1 MQTYKVETM
10 GYYLCLKR
18 CFKKYLLY
26 RGYVLEY
33 KPGKYLIPLAIQ
45 SKPEG
50 EIQTFVN
57 GSIILSNNNEY
68 DFKRKL
74 IDRDY
79 EGVYKTG
86 ESEYFIVTQKGQEA
100 VLKMIT
106 RDEAKKLWYELPNK
120 VIKNDDVFLDS
131 LEAKK
136 MNAREII
143 ERWELEERLK
153 IPIPTDEYFD

>member
-1 MQTYKVETM
+1 M
-10 GYYLCLKR
+10 GYYLCLKK

-26 RGYVLEY
+26 RGYVLEDTL
-33 KPGKYLIPLAIQ
+33 GKYLIPLAIQ

-100 VLKMIT
+100 VLKMVN
-106 RDEAKKLWYELPNK
+106 RDEAEKVWYEMTNK
-120 VIKNDDVFLDS
+120 VVKNKYIFCNPAEV
-131 LEAKK
+131 KRR
-136 MNAREII
+136 NVQEII
-143 ERWELEERLK
+143 ERWELEERQQ
-153 IPIPTDEYFD
+153 